1 MAQMAK
7 IKLAKQK
14 NDWKNCITLVY
25 FFLLL
30 LLRTSKCVLIF
41 QYSFFV
47 FSMLIVS
54 KFAFAI
60 NGEPYTSAIVVDAES
75 GKIYYEHNADK
86 KIYPASLTKMMTAYL
101 TFEAIE
107 QGVIGVND
115 KISMKTDKII
125 ALHDNF
131 IGKNATIKDLL
142 YKLAVISN
150 NNAGNLLAQEVSGD
164 RDKFVLKMNEKAKK
178 FKMKNTNFASPHGL
192 FDENNYST
200 ARDMAKLAIR
210 LVYDFPKYSDFF
222 STTNYIDENGDY
234 NTKTTQIQQ
243 NVRGVDGGKTG
254 FLNASGNNLVIWGRQ
269 GDRNV
274 FVVLIGTDTKKQRD
288 GIALKLLNYAINSDG
303 GYTHNLIDKKTIKQ
317 KNKLYKDA
325 LFFVGIDA
333 DKYNTFQ
340 NVRERQPIIRQANTD
355 YEDTNKENNLT
366 QNRQPQQKVKY
377 FYKSSFMK

>member
-7 IKLAKQK
+7 IKLAKQES
-14 NDWKNCITLVY
+14 DWKNSVVLVCFGS
-25 FFLLL
+25 FFLHRVMRCAVLF
-30 LLRTSKCVLIF
+30 KCLCLAISISV
-41 QYSFFV
+41 
-47 FSMLIVS
+47 VS

-60 NGEPYTSAIVVDAES
+60 NGELYTSAIVVDAEN
-75 GKIYYEHNADK
+75 GKIYYEYNADK

-101 TFEAIE
+101 TFEAID
-107 QGVIGVND
+107 QGVVGIND
-115 KISMKTDKII
+115 KISIKADKII

-131 IGKNATIKDLL
+131 IGKNTTIKDLL
-142 YKLAVISN
+142 YKLAVMSN

-164 RDKFVLKMNEKAKK
+164 RDKFVFKMNEKASK
-178 FKMKNTNFASPHGL
+178 FKMKNTHFASPHGL

-274 FVVLIGTDTKKQRD
+274 FVVLIGTDTKRQRD
-288 GIALKLLNYAINSDG
+288 GIALKLLNYAVNSDG
-303 GYTHNLIDKKTIKQ
+303 GYKQALIDKKNIKRR
-317 KNKLYKDA
+317 NKIYRDVLS
-325 LFFVGIDA
+325 FVGIDA
-333 DKYNTFQ
+333 DRYNALQ
-340 NVRERQPIIRQANTD
+340 NVRERGSTPRQTNAGH
-355 YEDTNKENNLT
+355 EDTKQEDNSA
-366 QNRQPQQKVKY
+366 QNQQMQKKLNIFIKVHL
-377 FYKSSFMK
+377 

>member
-7 IKLAKQK
+7 TKLAKLE
-14 NDWKNCITLVY
+14 NDWRNSALLIY
-25 FFLLL
+25 FFSFFFFYTRKFVLSCQCLLL
-30 LLRTSKCVLIF
+30 VLL
-41 QYSFFV
+41 
-47 FSMLIVS
+47 MLVVS

-60 NGEPYTSAIVVDAES
+60 NGEPYTSAIVVDAEN
-75 GKIYYEHNADK
+75 GKIYYEYNADK

-115 KISMKTDKII
+115 KISIKADKII

-131 IGKNATIKDLL
+131 IGKNTTIKDLL

-164 RDKFVLKMNEKAKK
+164 RDKFIFKMNEKASK
-178 FKMKNTNFASPHGL
+178 FKMKNTHFASPHGL

-243 NVRGVDGGKTG
+243 NVRGVDGSKTG
-254 FLNASGNNLVIWGRQ
+254 FLNASGNNLVIWGKQ

-303 GYTHNLIDKKTIKQ
+303 GYTQSLIDKKTIKQ
-317 KNKLYKDA
+317 RNKLYKDA
-325 LFFVGIDA
+325 LSFIGIDA
-333 DKYNTFQ
+333 DRYNTFQ
-340 NVRERQPIIRQANTD
+340 NIRERQPIIRQANTD

-366 QNRQPQQKVKY
+366 QNQQMQKKVKY